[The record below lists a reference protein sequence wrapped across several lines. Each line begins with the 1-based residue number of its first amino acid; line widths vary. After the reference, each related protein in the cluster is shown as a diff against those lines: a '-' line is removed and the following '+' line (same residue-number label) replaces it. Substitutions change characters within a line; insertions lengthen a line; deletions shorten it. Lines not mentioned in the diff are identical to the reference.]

1 MIKFTDIIPCTE
13 ENKLAYELAYRFSA
27 SEAFG
32 VRKDAV
38 SRARHFKEY
47 TTTCYSALLDFPEF
61 QRLAKL
67 SPDSDQYYKFL
78 VKHLNWGEA
87 WMIEDFWQWTEKR
100 FHPLSFLLKPFM
112 PLFLYALNYLLD
124 TECTKKDWNDALRL
138 VYAIDIFR
146 LAGERVVIDLGDRS
160 EELSPI

>member
-32 VRKDAV
+32 RRKDAV
-38 SRARHFKEY
+38 SRARYFKEY
-47 TTTCYSALLDFPEF
+47 ATTCYSALLDFPEF

-78 VKHLNWGEA
+78 VKHLNWDEA
-87 WMIEDFWQWTEKR
+87 WMIEHFWQWTEKR
-100 FHPLSFLLKPFM
+100 FHPFAFLLKPFI
-112 PLFLYALNYLLD
+112 
-124 TECTKKDWNDALRL
+124 C
-138 VYAIDIFR
+138 
-146 LAGERVVIDLGDRS
+146 
-160 EELSPI
+160 